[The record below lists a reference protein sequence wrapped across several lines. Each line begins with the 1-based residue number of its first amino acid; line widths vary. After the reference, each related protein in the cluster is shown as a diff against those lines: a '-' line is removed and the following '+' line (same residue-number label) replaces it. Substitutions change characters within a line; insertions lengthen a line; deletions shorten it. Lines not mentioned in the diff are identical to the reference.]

1 MAETKSRQKN
11 VSTNRLVLLVTI
23 VNRRKAE
30 FYADL
35 LQQMNANLQFSALG
49 EGTADEKMQ
58 SMLGLSDTEKAV
70 LFSVIREEKSEAAL
84 ELLNSKFYSIKDG
97 KGIAFTVPFSSVIG
111 AQVFNF
117 LCDNR
122 QTFK

>member
-1 MAETKSRQKN
+1 MAETKQKN

-70 LFSVIREEKSEAAL
+70 LFSVIREEKASAAL
-84 ELLNSKFYSIKDG
+84 QLLNDKFYSIKDG

-111 AQVFNF
+111 AQEFNF